1 MIFEEWIADLD
12 RRCATTA
19 TMATTT
25 AIKDIVMNEQP
36 QQPKL
41 TPKAP
46 AVQTLAVTAHRISRI
61 VHRKKRSTRWT
72 SARQRFTR
80 TR

>member
-25 AIKDIVMNEQP
+25 AIKDIVTNEQP
-36 QQPKL
+36 QQPK
-41 TPKAP
+41 
-46 AVQTLAVTAHRISRI
+46 S
-61 VHRKKRSTRWT
+61 
-72 SARQRFTR
+72 
-80 TR
+80 